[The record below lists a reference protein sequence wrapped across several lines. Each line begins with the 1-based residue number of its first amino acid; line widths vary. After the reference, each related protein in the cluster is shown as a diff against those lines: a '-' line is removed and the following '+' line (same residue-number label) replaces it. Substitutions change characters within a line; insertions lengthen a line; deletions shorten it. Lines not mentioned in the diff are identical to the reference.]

1 MLYVKRNEQGKVL
14 AVSKDPAPGFVASD
28 GNISRD
34 VADFLSESG
43 QLSDLAAS
51 DLDFVRVLDDLLQVL
66 MEKGVLNFTDMPPE
80 AQRKL
85 VERDQLRKAKNALDV
100 LLDDDGST

>member
-1 MLYVKRNEQGKVL
+1 MYVKRDQQGTL
-14 AVSKDPAPGFVASD
+14 IAVSKEAAPGFVEAEGDASRE
-28 GNISRD
+28 ITE
-34 VADFLSESG
+34 FLAESG
-43 QLSDLAAS
+43 QRSDLAAS

-100 LLDDDGST
+100 LLDDDGSA

>member
-1 MLYVKRNEQGKVL
+1 
-14 AVSKDPAPGFVASD
+14 
-28 GNISRD
+28 
-34 VADFLSESG
+34 
-43 QLSDLAAS
+43 
-51 DLDFVRVLDDLLQVL
+51 

-85 VERDQLRKAKNALDV
+85 VERDQLRKATNALDV